1 MCILHRLVVAG
12 GRGEGGK
19 PEAALGEPGA
29 GPVHREPHDGQLCV
43 PVYITQG
50 QEKVSPLSHYTHFI
64 HLMFKTTVK
73 YAY

>member
-1 MCILHRLVVAG
+1 MSSVCVLRRLVVAG

-29 GPVHREPHDGQLCV
+29 GPVHREPHDGQLRV

-50 QEKVSPLSHYTHFI
+50 QEKVCPLS
-64 HLMFKTTVK
+64 
-73 YAY
+73 